1 MYKELLY
8 SKLLVES
15 VRSKSTGEFH
25 YVYVVISEEKPDY
38 FYFGKHSTH
47 NLNDGYLGSS
57 SDKDWN
63 SLKRVLYP
71 VAFFET
77 DEQAIEY
84 ETLVLQTYD
93 LKNHPLCINKINNDF
108 VQGGW
113 NRGIS
118 INEQHRDYAKHLY
131 VNEKLSIT
139 KIGLELGLSKG
150 SVMVLLKQAGVIFR
164 ENRTTSY
171 GDEYWR
177 EHIHNEC
184 ERRGLTPTFIP
195 SRLSKWSKVK
205 VYCECGGEREVL
217 VTGLKL
223 GQTCCRHFSKQG
235 NRNPM
240 KNKVPHNKG
249 KKCPGVGGRKKKVLT
264 NSDDQIT
271 S

>member
-1 MYKELLY
+1 MTQMYKELLY

-15 VRSKSTGEFH
+15 VRSKSTEEFH

-63 SLKRVLYP
+63 SLKRTLYP
-71 VAFFET
+71 VAFFES
-77 DEQAIEY
+77 DSNAVEY
-84 ETLVLQTYD
+84 ETHILQSYD
-93 LKNHPLCINKINNDF
+93 LKNNPFCINRTNNDYF
-108 VQGGW
+108 EGGW

-118 INEQHRDYAKHLY
+118 INEEHKDYVKYLY
-131 VNEKLSIT
+131 ENEKLSIT
-139 KIGLELGLSKG
+139 KIANKIGLSKG
-150 SVMVLLKQAGVIFR
+150 SVMVLLKQAKVILR

-171 GDEYWR
+171 GDEFWKK
-177 EHIHNEC
+177 HIKSEC
-184 ERRGLTPTFIP
+184 ERRGMTVVHIP
-195 SRLSKWSKVK
+195 SRVTKWSKVK

-235 NRNPM
+235 DRNPM
-240 KNKVPHNKG
+240 KNKTPHNKC
-249 KKCPGVGGRKKKVLT
+249 KIKSNTP
-264 NSDDQIT
+264 
-271 S
+271 

>member
-25 YVYVVISEEKPDY
+25 YVYVVVSEEKPDY

-57 SDKDWN
+57 ADKDWN
-63 SLKRVLYP
+63 SLERTLYP
-71 VAFFET
+71 IAFFDT
-77 DEQAIEY
+77 DDGAIQY
-84 ETLVLQTYD
+84 ETLVLQKYD
-93 LKNHPLCINKINNDF
+93 LKNHPYCINKVNNDYLM
-108 VQGGW
+108 GGW

-118 INEQHRDYAKHLY
+118 INDEHRDYVKYLY
-131 VNEKLSIT
+131 EEKNLSIT
-139 KIGLELGLSKG
+139 KISNQIGLSKG
-150 SVMVLLKQAGVIFR
+150 SIMVLLKQAKVLLR

-171 GDEYWR
+171 GDEYWKS
-177 EHIHNEC
+177 HIHNEC
-184 ERRGLTPTFIP
+184 WRRGLEVVSIP
-195 SRLSKWSKVK
+195 PRVTKWSKVK
-205 VYCECGGEREVL
+205 VYCKCGGEREVL

-235 NRNPM
+235 DKNPM
-240 KNKVPHNKG
+240 RNKTPHNKG
-249 KKCPGVGGRKKKVLT
+249 KRKCLP
-264 NSDDQIT
+264 SSQP

>member
-1 MYKELLY
+1 MYKGLLY

-25 YVYVVISEEKPDY
+25 YVYVVVSEEKPNY

-57 SDKDWN
+57 ADKDWN
-63 SLKRVLYP
+63 SLKRTLYP

-77 DEQAIEY
+77 DNKAIEY

-93 LKNHPLCINKINNDF
+93 LKNNPLCINKVNNDYLK
-108 VQGGW
+108 GGW
-113 NRGIS
+113 NRGVS
-118 INEQHRDYAKHLY
+118 INEKYKNYVKHLY
-131 VNEKLSIT
+131 ENEKLSIT
-139 KIGLELGLSKG
+139 KISNKIGLSKG
-150 SVMVLLKQAGVIFR
+150 SVMVLLKQAKVILR

-177 EHIHNEC
+177 NHIYKEC
-184 ERRGLTPTFIP
+184 DRRGLTVVYIP
-195 SRLSKWSKVK
+195 PRVSKWSKVK
-205 VYCECGGEREVL
+205 VYCDCGGEREVL

-235 NRNPM
+235 DRNPM
-240 KNKVPHNKG
+240 KGKVPPNKG
-249 KKCPGVGGRKKKVLT
+249 KKFPGVGGRRKKVLT
-264 NSDDQIT
+264 D
-271 S
+271 